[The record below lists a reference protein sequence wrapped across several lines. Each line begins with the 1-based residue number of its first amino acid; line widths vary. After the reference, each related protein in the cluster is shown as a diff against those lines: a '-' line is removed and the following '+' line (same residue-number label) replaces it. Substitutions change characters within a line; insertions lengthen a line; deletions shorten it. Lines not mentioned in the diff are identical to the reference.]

1 MNTERHTRRG
11 YRAISRRTLLR
22 GAGVSLALPLLNA
35 MLPASV
41 RAQGPRSQSDAVPRR
56 MFGICNNL
64 GVLPAEFFPAEAG
77 HDYTPSPY
85 LKLLQDH
92 RKDFTV
98 FSGVSH
104 PNVDGG
110 HPSDISFLTAA
121 PHPASSSFRNTI
133 SLDQYIAE
141 RVGSQTR
148 FPSITLAVNT
158 GARSLSWTGNGVA
171 IPPEQSASSVFR
183 QMFIQGSSQEV
194 ETKIAELD
202 TGRSILD
209 AVADQVRD
217 LQRNVGVN
225 DRARLDQYFTSV
237 RDLEGRLQ
245 ASKGWERKPKPV
257 VKEAEPQ
264 DPTNPAQY
272 MAKVANMYSLVRLAF
287 ETDSTRSVTLML
299 DSVST
304 PVVEIPIVDG
314 KGANISDGYHN
325 LSHHGKSEAK
335 LAQLRIIDSWHM
347 RLLADL
353 FKGLK
358 GVHEGGEDGGET
370 LLDRTMVLY
379 GSNLG
384 DANAHSTVN
393 MPVLLAGG
401 GFRHAGHMAFDRTQN
416 YPLPNLFVSMLQ
428 RMGIETGKFASS
440 TGNMSGLEL
449 TKA

>member
-1 MNTERHTRRG
+1 MLNAR
-11 YRAISRRTLLR
+11 ISRRTLLR
-22 GAGVSLALPLLNA
+22 GVGVSISLPLLDA
-35 MLPASV
+35 MAPVA
-41 RAQGPRSQSDAVPRR
+41 RAQGAGQSSAVPRR
-56 MFGICNNL
+56 MFAICNNL
-64 GVLPAEFFPAEAG
+64 GLLPGEFFPANAG
-77 HDYTPSPY
+77 RDYTPSSY
-85 LKLLQDH
+85 LRVLQDY
-92 RKDFTV
+92 RNDFTV

-133 SLDQYIAE
+133 SLDQFVAE
-141 RVGSQTR
+141 RIGNQTR
-148 FPSITLAVNT
+148 FPSLTLAVNT

-171 IPPEQSASSVFR
+171 IPPEQSASAVFR
-183 QMFIQGSSQEV
+183 QMFIQGSPKEV
-194 ETKIAELD
+194 EARIAELD

-209 AVADQVRD
+209 AVAGQVRD
-217 LQRNVGVN
+217 LESKVAKG

-237 RDLEGRLQ
+237 RELEDRLQ
-245 ASKGWERKPKPV
+245 ASKGWESNPKPV
-257 VKEAEPQ
+257 VNEPEPQ

-272 MAKVANMYSLVRLAF
+272 MAKVAAMYGLVRLAF
-287 ETDSTRSVTLML
+287 ETDSTRAVTLML

-304 PVVEIPIVDG
+304 PVVEIQ
-314 KGANISDGYHN
+314 GATISDGYHN
-325 LSHHGKSEAK
+325 LSHHGMSDAK

-353 FKGLK
+353 FKSLK
-358 GVHEGGEDGGET
+358 GVQEGGER

-384 DANAHSTVN
+384 DANAHSTTN
-393 MPVLLAGG
+393 MPTLLAGG
-401 GFRHAGHMAFDRTQN
+401 GFKHSGHIAFDRNQN

-428 RMGIETGKFASS
+428 RMGIEVDKFASS
-440 TGNMSGLEL
+440 TGTMSGLEM